1 MQIHIP
7 VLKEEVIK
15 LFKDLDNG
23 YYLDATLGYAGHA
36 SAILE
41 NNNKLNLFACDQDD
55 EAINYSKEKLKKFNK
70 DIQIFKTNY
79 ENVFNFIQDTSNI
92 RGVLAD
98 IGVSSL
104 QLDKDDRG
112 FSFESSELDMRMN
125 KDNSLD
131 AKEVLNNYSKDKL
144 SKIFQE
150 YAELPEKLSND
161 IALNIIKNR
170 PISSCRNLSQIIG
183 NTKLNNRNVSLK
195 TLVFQA
201 IRIEVN
207 NELEVLKNFLEQVK
221 NLKDCLVCI
230 ITFHS
235 LEDKIV
241 KDTFKKWASNCICDE
256 FAIRCECG
264 NNHSLGK
271 IITKKPIEPSKEEIK
286 LNSRSSCAKLR
297 AFYLSK

>member
-7 VLKEEVIK
+7 VLKDEVVK

-36 SAILE
+36 SAILK
-41 NNNKLNLFACDQDD
+41 NNNKLNLIACDQDI
-55 EAINYSKEKLKKFNK
+55 EAINYSKEKLKEFNV
-70 DIQIFKTNY
+70 DIQIYKTNY
-79 ENVFNFIQDTSNI
+79 ENIFSFINNKNEI
-92 RGVLAD
+92 KGVLAD

-112 FSFESSELDMRMN
+112 FSFDSSELDMRMDKN
-125 KDNSLD
+125 KDFD
-131 AKEVLNNYSKDKL
+131 AKTLINTYTSKQL
-144 SKIFQE
+144 SEIFKN
-150 YAELPEKLSND
+150 YAELPEKLASD
-161 IALNIIKNR
+161 IASNIIKNR
-170 PISSCRNLSQIIG
+170 PINSCKELSKIIG
-183 NTKLNNRNVSLK
+183 NAKLNNRSVSLK
-195 TLVFQA
+195 TLIFQA

-207 NELEVLKNFLEQVK
+207 DELGVLKRFLEQ
-221 NLKDCLVCI
+221 LKEFKSCLICI

-241 KDTFKKWASNCICDE
+241 KDTFKKWANNCICDE

-286 LNSRSSCAKLR
+286 YNSRSSCAKLR
-297 AFYLSK
+297 AFYLK

>member
-7 VLKEEVIK
+7 VLKDEVVK

-36 SAILE
+36 SAILK
-41 NNNKLNLFACDQDD
+41 NNNKLNLIACDQDI
-55 EAINYSKEKLKKFNK
+55 EAINYSKEKLKEFNV
-70 DIQIFKTNY
+70 DIQIHKTNY
-79 ENVFNFIQDTSNI
+79 ENIFSFINNKNEI

-112 FSFESSELDMRMN
+112 FSFDSSELDMRMDKN
-125 KDNSLD
+125 KDFD
-131 AKEVLNNYSKDKL
+131 AKTLINTYTNKQL
-144 SKIFQE
+144 SEILKN
-150 YAELPEKLSND
+150 YAELPEKLASD
-161 IALNIIKNR
+161 IASNIIKNR
-170 PISSCRNLSQIIG
+170 PINSCKELSKIIG
-183 NTKLNNRNVSLK
+183 NAKLNNRSVSLK
-195 TLVFQA
+195 TLIFQA

-207 NELEVLKNFLEQVK
+207 DELGVLKRFLEQLKEFK
-221 NLKDCLVCI
+221 NCLICI

-241 KDTFKKWASNCICDE
+241 KDTFKKWANNCICDE

-286 LNSRSSCAKLR
+286 YNSRSSCAKLR
-297 AFYLSK
+297 AFYLK

>member
-7 VLKEEVIK
+7 VLKDEVVK

-36 SAILE
+36 SAILK
-41 NNNKLNLFACDQDD
+41 NNNKLNLIACDQDI
-55 EAINYSKEKLKKFNK
+55 EAINYSKEKLKEFNV
-70 DIQIFKTNY
+70 DIQIYKTNY
-79 ENVFNFIQDTSNI
+79 ENIFSFINNKNEI
-92 RGVLAD
+92 KGVLAD

-112 FSFESSELDMRMN
+112 FSFDSNELDMRMDKN
-125 KDNSLD
+125 KDFD
-131 AKEVLNNYSKDKL
+131 AKTLINTYTSKQL
-144 SKIFQE
+144 SEIFKN
-150 YAELPEKLSND
+150 YAELPEKLASD
-161 IALNIIKNR
+161 IASNIIKNR
-170 PISSCRNLSQIIG
+170 PINSCKELSRIIG
-183 NTKLNNRNVSLK
+183 NAKLNNRSVSLK
-195 TLVFQA
+195 TLIFQA

-207 NELEVLKNFLEQVK
+207 DELGVLKRFLEQLKEFK
-221 NLKDCLVCI
+221 NCLICI

-241 KDTFKKWASNCICDE
+241 KDTFKKWANNCICDE

-286 LNSRSSCAKLR
+286 YNSRSSCAKLR
-297 AFYLSK
+297 AFYLK

>member
-7 VLKEEVIK
+7 VLKDEVVK

-36 SAILE
+36 SAILK
-41 NNNKLNLFACDQDD
+41 NNNKLNLIACDQDI
-55 EAINYSKEKLKKFNK
+55 EAINYSKEKLKEFNV
-70 DIQIFKTNY
+70 DIRIYKTNY
-79 ENVFNFIQDTSNI
+79 ENIFSFINNKNEI
-92 RGVLAD
+92 KGVLAD

-112 FSFESSELDMRMN
+112 FSFDSSELDMRMDKN
-125 KDNSLD
+125 KDFD
-131 AKEVLNNYSKDKL
+131 AKTLINTYTNKQL
-144 SKIFQE
+144 SEIFKN
-150 YAELPEKLSND
+150 YAELPEKLASD
-161 IALNIIKNR
+161 IASNIIKNR
-170 PISSCRNLSQIIG
+170 PINSCKELSKIIG
-183 NTKLNNRNVSLK
+183 NAKLNNRSVSLK
-195 TLVFQA
+195 TLIFQA

-207 NELEVLKNFLEQVK
+207 DELGVLKRFLEQLKEFK
-221 NLKDCLVCI
+221 NCLICI

-241 KDTFKKWASNCICDE
+241 KDTFKKWANNCICDE

-286 LNSRSSCAKLR
+286 YNSRSSCAKLR
-297 AFYLSK
+297 AFYLK

>member
-131 AKEVLNNYSKDKL
+131 AKEVLNTYSKDKL
-144 SKIFQE
+144 SKIFQD

-170 PISSCRNLSQIIG
+170 PINSCKNLSQIIG
-183 NTKLNNRNVSLK
+183 NAKLNNRNVSLK

-207 NELEVLKNFLEQVK
+207 NELGVLKNFLEQVK

-241 KDTFKKWASNCICDE
+241 KDTFKKWANNCICDE

>member
-7 VLKEEVIK
+7 VLKDEVVK

-36 SAILE
+36 SAILK
-41 NNNKLNLFACDQDD
+41 NNNKLNLIACDQDI
-55 EAINYSKEKLKKFNK
+55 EAINYSKEKLKEFNV
-70 DIQIFKTNY
+70 DIQIYKTNY
-79 ENVFNFIQDTSNI
+79 ENIFSFINNKNEI
-92 RGVLAD
+92 KGVLAD

-112 FSFESSELDMRMN
+112 FSFDSSELDMRMDKN
-125 KDNSLD
+125 KDFD
-131 AKEVLNNYSKDKL
+131 AKTLINTYTNKQL
-144 SKIFQE
+144 SEIFKN
-150 YAELPEKLSND
+150 YAELPEKLASD
-161 IALNIIKNR
+161 IASNIIKNR
-170 PISSCRNLSQIIG
+170 PINSCKELSKIIG
-183 NTKLNNRNVSLK
+183 NAKLNNRSVSLK
-195 TLVFQA
+195 TLIFQA

-207 NELEVLKNFLEQVK
+207 DELGVLKRFLEQLKEFK
-221 NLKDCLVCI
+221 NCLICI

-241 KDTFKKWASNCICDE
+241 KDTFKKWANNCICDE

-286 LNSRSSCAKLR
+286 YNSRSSCAKLR
-297 AFYLSK
+297 AFYLK

>member
-7 VLKEEVIK
+7 VLKDEVVK

-36 SAILE
+36 SEILK
-41 NNNKLNLFACDQDD
+41 NNPKLQLLACDQDI
-55 EAINYSKEKLKKFNK
+55 EAINYSKEKLKEFQTG
-70 DIQIFKTNY
+70 ISIYKTNY
-79 ENVFNFIQDTSNI
+79 ENVFDYINNPSEI

-112 FSFESSELDMRMN
+112 FSFESNELDMRMDKS
-125 KDNSLD
+125 KDFD
-131 AKEVLNNYSKDKL
+131 AKKLINSYSSQSL
-144 SKIFQE
+144 SEIFQN
-150 YAELPEKLSND
+150 YAELPVKLADDLAQKIVN
-161 IALNIIKNR
+161 NR
-170 PISSCRNLSQIIG
+170 PINSCKELSKIIG
-183 NTKLNNRNVSLK
+183 NAKLNNRSVSLK

-207 NELEVLKNFLEQVK
+207 DELGVLKRFLEQVSK
-221 NLKDCLVCI
+221 LNDCLVCI

-241 KDTFKKWASNCICDE
+241 KETFKKWASNCICDKL
-256 FAIRCECG
+256 AIKCECG

-286 LNSRSSCAKLR
+286 YNSRSSCAKLR
-297 AFYLSK
+297 AFYLKK

>member
-7 VLKEEVIK
+7 VLKDEVVK

-36 SAILE
+36 SAILK
-41 NNNKLNLFACDQDD
+41 NNNKLNLIACDQDI
-55 EAINYSKEKLKKFNK
+55 EAINYSKEKLKEFNV
-70 DIQIFKTNY
+70 DIQIYKTNY
-79 ENVFNFIQDTSNI
+79 ENIFSFINNKNEI
-92 RGVLAD
+92 KGVLAD

-112 FSFESSELDMRMN
+112 FSFDSNELDMRMDKN
-125 KDNSLD
+125 KDFD
-131 AKEVLNNYSKDKL
+131 AKTLINTYTSKQL
-144 SKIFQE
+144 SEIFKN
-150 YAELPEKLSND
+150 YAELPEKLASD
-161 IALNIIKNR
+161 IASNIIKNR
-170 PISSCRNLSQIIG
+170 PINSCKELSKIIG
-183 NTKLNNRNVSLK
+183 NAKLNNRSVSLK
-195 TLVFQA
+195 TLIFQA

-207 NELEVLKNFLEQVK
+207 DELGVLKRFLEQLKEFK
-221 NLKDCLVCI
+221 NCLICI

-241 KDTFKKWASNCICDE
+241 KDTFKKWANNCICDE

-286 LNSRSSCAKLR
+286 YNSRSSCAKLR
-297 AFYLSK
+297 AFYLK

>member
-7 VLKEEVIK
+7 VLKDEVVK

-36 SAILE
+36 SAILK
-41 NNNKLNLFACDQDD
+41 NNNKLNLIACDQDI
-55 EAINYSKEKLKKFNK
+55 EAINYSKDKLKEFNV
-70 DIQIFKTNY
+70 DIQIYKTNY
-79 ENVFNFIQDTSNI
+79 ENIFSFINNKNEI
-92 RGVLAD
+92 KGVLAD

-112 FSFESSELDMRMN
+112 FSFDSSELDMRMDKN
-125 KDNSLD
+125 KDFD
-131 AKEVLNNYSKDKL
+131 AKTLINTYTSKQL
-144 SKIFQE
+144 SEIFKN
-150 YAELPEKLSND
+150 YAELPEKLASD
-161 IALNIIKNR
+161 IASNIIKNR
-170 PISSCRNLSQIIG
+170 PINSCKELSKIIG
-183 NTKLNNRNVSLK
+183 NAKLNNRSVSLK
-195 TLVFQA
+195 TLIFQA

-207 NELEVLKNFLEQVK
+207 DELGVLKRFLEQLKEFK
-221 NLKDCLVCI
+221 NCLICI

-241 KDTFKKWASNCICDE
+241 KDTFKKWANNCICDE

-286 LNSRSSCAKLR
+286 YNSRSSCAKLR
-297 AFYLSK
+297 AFYLK

>member
-7 VLKEEVIK
+7 VLKDEVVK

-36 SAILE
+36 SAILK
-41 NNNKLNLFACDQDD
+41 NNNKLNLIACDQDI
-55 EAINYSKEKLKKFNK
+55 EAINYSKEKLKEFNV
-70 DIQIFKTNY
+70 DIQIYKTNY
-79 ENVFNFIQDTSNI
+79 ENIFSFINNKNEI
-92 RGVLAD
+92 KGVLAD

-112 FSFESSELDMRMN
+112 FSFDSSELDMRMDKN
-125 KDNSLD
+125 KDFD
-131 AKEVLNNYSKDKL
+131 AKTLINTYTSKQL
-144 SKIFQE
+144 SEIFKN
-150 YAELPEKLSND
+150 YAELPEKLASD
-161 IALNIIKNR
+161 IASNIIKNR
-170 PISSCRNLSQIIG
+170 PINSCKELSKIIG
-183 NTKLNNRNVSLK
+183 NAKLNNRSVSLK
-195 TLVFQA
+195 TLIFQA

-207 NELEVLKNFLEQVK
+207 DELGVLKRFLEQLKEFK
-221 NLKDCLVCI
+221 NCLICI

-241 KDTFKKWASNCICDE
+241 KDTFKKWANNCICDE

-286 LNSRSSCAKLR
+286 YNSRSSCAKLR
-297 AFYLSK
+297 AFYLK